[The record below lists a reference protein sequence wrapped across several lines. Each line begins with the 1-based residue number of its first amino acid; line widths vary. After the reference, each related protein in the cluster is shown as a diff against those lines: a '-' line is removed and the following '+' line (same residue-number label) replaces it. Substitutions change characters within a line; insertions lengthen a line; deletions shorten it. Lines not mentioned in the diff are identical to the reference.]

1 MTHSSVYLE
10 SGVLTFNGTF
20 IVETVGFLLMLLFL
34 ARVPL
39 PFLGIPKPVFPWIID
54 IAEARQRQITAK
66 LQEAEQARAEA
77 EARLKEAD
85 SKLVE
90 ARKPAD
96 AVLEGAN
103 RSGEQLRADLRQK
116 ADLEYQRIVDSASR
130 DIEVERERA
139 LQGARDQVAGLV
151 VAATE
156 KVIGET
162 LDEPKH
168 RRLIDRAIEEVAR
181 GDSRRGRSGSRRH
194 REVGGRRYGDRREP
208 PRPGPTAAP
217 PR

>member
-1 MTHSSVYLE
+1 MST
-10 SGVLTFNGTF
+10 
-20 IVETVGFLLMLLFL
+20 
-34 ARVPL
+34 
-39 PFLGIPKPVFPWIID
+39 
-54 IAEARQRQITAK
+54 
-66 LQEAEQARAEA
+66 
-77 EARLKEAD
+77 
-85 SKLVE
+85 
-90 ARKPAD
+90 AD
-96 AVLEGAN
+96 AVIEGAN

-181 GDSRRGRSGSRRH
+181 GDDRRGRSGS
-194 REVGGRRYGDRREP
+194 
-208 PRPGPTAAP
+208 
-217 PR
+217 

>member
-77 EARLKEAD
+77 EARLREAD

-90 ARKPAD
+90 ARKTAD
-96 AVLEGAN
+96 AVIEGAN

-181 GDSRRGRSGSRRH
+181 GDDRRGRSGS
-194 REVGGRRYGDRREP
+194 
-208 PRPGPTAAP
+208 
-217 PR
+217 

>member
-1 MTHSSVYLE
+1 MLC
-10 SGVLTFNGTF
+10 VL
-20 IVETVGFLLMLLFL
+20 
-34 ARVPL
+34 ASVPL

-66 LQEAEQARAEA
+66 LQEAEQARGEA
-77 EARLKEAD
+77 DARLKEAD

-90 ARKPAD
+90 ARKTAD
-96 AVLEGAN
+96 AVIEGAN

-156 KVIGET
+156 KVTADPQVAAVLSNPTIATE
-162 LDEPKH
+162 H
-168 RRLIDRAIEEVAR
+168 REALVATAPHLIDEEATNLARLLIESGRIDEVQDVDDEFQRLADEAAGRVRATVTTAIELEAA
-181 GDSRRGRSGSRRH
+181 
-194 REVGGRRYGDRREP
+194 DR
-208 PRPGPTAAP
+208 
-217 PR
+217 